1 MHGDGTVSIKREGSV
16 RKTWEGNAK
25 LRKEKPSTHEMD
37 SPVGRMIGSMPAD
50 VHQEMRET
58 YGDDGDAQKAFL
70 RDNPNFAVVKR
81 NNLDAPSK
89 RLTFGPMSHV
99 SDEQWGEI
107 FSQRKQT

>member
-1 MHGDGTVSIKREGSV
+1 MHGDGTVSIKRKGSV

-58 YGDDGDAQKAFL
+58 YGQDADAQKAFL
-70 RDNPNFAVVKR
+70 RDHPDFAVVKR
-81 NNLDAPSK
+81 NSLDAPPK
-89 RLTFGPMSHV
+89 RLTFGPMSCV
-99 SDEQWGEI
+99 TDAQWDEI
-107 FSQRKQT
+107 FSRRKQT